1 MTSFLFPATTA
12 SQGLR
17 LRNNYGLVYTDI
29 VRASSDAV
37 DALSLYRDLLFSQ
50 NPDVDSVGF
59 AAFDAHV
66 GDTSCQVRAAMLLDL
81 TRHHRKMASESSRAT
96 WLDEYIERLTAVRD
110 KARET
115 LADLT
120 IKRIH
125 PAKLG
130 IGATEDTPAG
140 ILSNLG
146 WSEPDLDR
154 RDNALYQRSAH
165 PLTNAYKLEP
175 ADEHEKDL
183 PFSLRTPDS
192 DRQGARTPTSDSEG
206 TAFERLT
213 ESSFPSEIS
222 DVDSAP
228 SSRVSDAGSQTPLS
242 VHPPSDTCSQ
252 TPLSV
257 HFAEALHIL
266 DSDEVSTSSCKRGG
280 YKEQANATSPKS
292 YMSPL
297 LEGPDP
303 AAAWDALDAKMAVR
317 FLVFC
322 FTLSKYK
329 TFGRFAG
336 GVGGRLYPE
345 EAIRIG
351 DAMVADVWNRATP
364 DYKYSKAT
372 RRVILEFGALQT
384 WISELSCAW
393 LCHTA
398 KYSAASPSLG
408 SLMVDTFK
416 TSSKSVS
423 CVSTYVGWLAI
434 RELWARDGYSLI
446 FVDRYFCYHSN
457 FFLATFHLES
467 TDAGA
472 ESGVPEHCR
481 PLRQQVSW
489 TMERVDQDWLL
500 SEQGQGRPYV
510 IVTGNSINGG
520 YEDYMRVAHTSERH
534 SEGDSSCADNDAHV
548 AEFLAHD
555 PDRLALSFFGHHRH
569 YTFDSSGKEK
579 QNDET
584 VAVDNERVAGCM
596 DRAFPGLAAC
606 WTASHGEAD
615 EVGTAGASLRMFAW
629 QHCFAETK
637 GRIARLVYEANNT
650 LPISAPLSRLG
661 TMSG

>member
-50 NPDVDSVGF
+50 DPDCNSVGF

-81 TRHHRKMASESSRAT
+81 TRRHRKWAAESSRAI
-96 WLDEYIERLTAVRD
+96 WLDDYIDKLAAVRD
-110 KARET
+110 KARAT

-146 WSEPDLDR
+146 WSEPNVAR
-154 RDNALYQRSAH
+154 RVDALYQRA
-165 PLTNAYKLEP
+165 AP
-175 ADEHEKDL
+175 AVPHVYSLGLFDNNEKNL
-183 PFSLRTPDS
+183 SLAQQGPGS
-192 DRQGARTPTSDSEG
+192 EGPGARTPLSDAGVTNLETLPETSC
-206 TAFERLT
+206 
-213 ESSFPSEIS
+213 SSDMS

-228 SSRVSDAGSQTPLS
+228 SSQVSDTGSQTPLS
-242 VHPPSDTCSQ
+242 VHLAESLRLEDLPDKATPS
-252 TPLSV
+252 
-257 HFAEALHIL
+257 
-266 DSDEVSTSSCKRGG
+266 
-280 YKEQANATSPKS
+280 S

-303 AAAWDALDAKMAVR
+303 AAAWDALDPKMAVR
-317 FLVFC
+317 FLVYC

-345 EAIRIG
+345 EAIRVG

-364 DYKYSKAT
+364 DYKYSKAA

-393 LCHTA
+393 LCRTA
-398 KYSAASPSLG
+398 KFSAASPALG
-408 SLMVDTFK
+408 RQS
-416 TSSKSVS
+416 
-423 CVSTYVGWLAI
+423 
-434 RELWARDGYSLI
+434 DGG
-446 FVDRYFCYHSN
+446 YFQDVVQKCYHSN
-457 FFLATFHLES
+457 FFLVTFNLES

-472 ESGVPEHCR
+472 ETGLPAHCR
-481 PLRQQVSW
+481 PLRQQVAW

-500 SEQGQGRPYV
+500 NEHGQGRPYV
-510 IVTGNSINGG
+510 IVTGNSINGA
-520 YEDYMRVAHTSERH
+520 YEDYMRVAHISQRH
-534 SEGDSSCADNDAHV
+534 DAGDGECADNEEHV
-548 AEFLAHD
+548 ARFLAHD

-569 YTFDSSGKEK
+569 YTFDSSGKEQ
-579 QNDET
+579 QNGAS
-584 VAVDNERVAGCM
+584 VAADNERVAECM
-596 DRAFPGLAAC
+596 DRAFPSLAEC
-606 WTASHGEAD
+606 WATSHGEAD
-615 EVGTAGASLRMFAW
+615 KVGTAGASLHMFAW

-637 GRIARLVYEANNT
+637 GRIARLVYDAKDT

-661 TMSG
+661 AKSL